1 MSEPF
6 RKENLLLKQ
15 STKANIVSFKKF
27 PCGGTG
33 KKRDCSETV
42 VAGLKRNELYY

>member
-6 RKENLLLKQ
+6 RKKNLLLKQ
-15 STKANIVSFKKF
+15 STKGYIVSFKKL

-33 KKRDCSETV
+33 KKRNCSETV